1 MAAFI
6 CIDIEGVRPEFF
18 CCTTALNICTV
29 FEEEYGQFAA
39 VRAVFICTISE
50 EEYGQFAAVQ
60 LHLL

>member
-6 CIDIEGVRPEFF
+6 CTDIEGVRPEFF
-18 CCTTALNICTV
+18 CCTAALNICTV

-39 VRAVFICTISE
+39 VRAAFICTVFE
-50 EEYGQFAAVQ
+50 EVYGQVAAVQ